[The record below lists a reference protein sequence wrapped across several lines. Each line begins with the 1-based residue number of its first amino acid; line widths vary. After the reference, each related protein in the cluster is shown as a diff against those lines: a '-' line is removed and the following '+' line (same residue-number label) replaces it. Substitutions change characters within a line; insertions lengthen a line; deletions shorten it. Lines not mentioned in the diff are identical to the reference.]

1 MESYLQRIQRAEDEC
16 DRVKGK
22 IALLEAKL
30 TSREDELEALR
41 ASRAQWP
48 DVKLERKVTLLTDK
62 VRVIVTLNQGRLV
75 ETLT

>member
-1 MESYLQRIQRAEDEC
+1 
-16 DRVKGK
+16 VKGK